1 MAITEFTL
9 VATRQKRA
17 FIDSNLDINIEGQ
30 PVKKVN
36 NAKTLGLYI
45 QQYLSW
51 VSTLGIYTKILVL
64 L

>member
-1 MAITEFTL
+1 MAITEFML

-30 PVKKVN
+30 PVKQVN

-51 VSTLGIYTKILVL
+51 VSTFGIWTQILVL